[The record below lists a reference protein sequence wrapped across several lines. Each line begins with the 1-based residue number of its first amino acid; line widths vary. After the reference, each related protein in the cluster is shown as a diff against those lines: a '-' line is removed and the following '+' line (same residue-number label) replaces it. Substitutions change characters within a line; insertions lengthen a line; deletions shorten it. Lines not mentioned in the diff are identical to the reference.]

1 MANEST
7 SRAGLT
13 GSPTQAVLPWALIGC
28 ASPCKPIAAGTSLW
42 DVTPSL
48 VANRWSERWFGK
60 RDAYRPAASRAG
72 SPGPAVLL
80 AAVVALAGLQTQPS
94 CMADEV
100 SPVRAYLYFVHWVSV
115 GRDDLASGQFSD
127 DAVVIAGPD
136 CTSLAP
142 CVGKAAI
149 RDRYIRSLR
158 AGRTPLPLLDQRFN
172 GESLRTHGES
182 LPQQGPRGVVR
193 VRGGHVFEFRNGLIQ
208 SLRVELDASDPAT
221 AAFIEGRKAAM
232 PLAGH

>member
-1 MANEST
+1 MV
-7 SRAGLT
+7 RKT
-13 GSPTQAVLPWALIGC
+13 GCLS
-28 ASPCKPIAAGTSLW
+28 AS
-42 DVTPSL
+42 
-48 VANRWSERWFGK
+48 GK
-60 RDAYRPAASRAG
+60 SGGIPRAG
-72 SPGPAVLL
+72 SPACCGGGIGRLGN
-80 AAVVALAGLQTQPS
+80 AAVMHGGRSLAGTRLS
-94 CMADEV
+94 LL
-100 SPVRAYLYFVHWVSV
+100 RALGER